1 VTDPVTPVST
11 AASTTTPAI
20 AFTGARLTDE
30 WIDGGAA
37 ILLGVGLVA
46 LARRRRRQS
55 PAGSSD

>member
-1 VTDPVTPVST
+1 VTDPVTPV
-11 AASTTTPAI
+11 STTTPAI

-37 ILLGVGLVA
+37 ILLGLGLVA